1 VGSDA
6 IELEATIDS
15 PFCQLFVIRHALLL
29 GLNGRHGMLKC
40 SVRGSQKDHVLRK
53 GEDRCKS
60 GIMAAITS
68 TSTNIW
74 GFRCVGKIIGRSL
87 FYYQASYGVLFA
99 YQVKLAFKPCTWKRE
114 TKCILHQELAENKM
128 GSIGIEPFQV
138 SHCPSLMTGHADH
151 RGQTTFAVPLHCDSC
166 VKDVTGAL
174 NHVEGIRGSFHT
186 LYDHD

>member
-1 VGSDA
+1 
-6 IELEATIDS
+6 
-15 PFCQLFVIRHALLL
+15 
-29 GLNGRHGMLKC
+29 MLKA
-40 SVRGSQKDHVLRK
+40 SVRGSQKDDVFERVMMGVK
-53 GEDRCKS
+53 
-60 GIMAAITS
+60 AASWRPITS

-74 GFRCVGKIIGRSL
+74 GVRCVGKIIGRSL

-99 YQVKLAFKPCTWKRE
+99 YQVKLAFQPCTWKRE

-174 NHVEGIRGSFHT
+174 NQVEGIRGSFHT